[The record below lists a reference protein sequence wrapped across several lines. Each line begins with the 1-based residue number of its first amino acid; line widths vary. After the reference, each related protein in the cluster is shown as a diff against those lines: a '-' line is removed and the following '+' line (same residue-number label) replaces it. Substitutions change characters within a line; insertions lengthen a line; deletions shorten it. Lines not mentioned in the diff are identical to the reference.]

1 MAAGGRVRRAL
12 VVEDDAHN
20 AMLFRKLLEKRCGCQ
35 VTVTESVE
43 EILGLCRGGAVEL
56 VIMDVSLNNSRWE
69 NHGISGV
76 EICRLLKQD
85 PATAHIPV
93 VLATAHAMRGDAETL
108 MAESG
113 ADDYV
118 AKPIVDHEEFVK
130 RIRTRLPEAA

>member
-1 MAAGGRVRRAL
+1 VRRAL

-43 EILGLCRGGAVEL
+43 EILSLCRAGGIGL

-69 NHGISGV
+69 GHDIGGV

-85 PATAHIPV
+85 PVTAHIPV
-93 VLATAHAMRGDAETL
+93 VLATAHAMRGDAESL
-108 MAESG
+108 LAESG

-118 AKPIVDHEEFVK
+118 AKPILDHEEFVK